1 MSRMRWRNAVYGSH
15 QALHLQKLWLV
26 GDSARALG
34 NERENEAQRGV
45 HRRRKAESAKRILEM
60 VVK

>member
-15 QALHLQKLWLV
+15 QALYLQKLWLV

-34 NERENEAQRGV
+34 NERENEAKRGA
-45 HRRRKAESAKRILEM
+45 HGRRKAESAKRILEM